1 MSFEIIEI
9 IGPPGIGKTTFYNA
23 LCKNW
28 RGSLKWTYQNAL
40 LSPAPLFSDLSN
52 WLMFRAK
59 KLFNKDLYKSVPLEF
74 GLRFTQS
81 YPELVNFCWK
91 QLSDENVF
99 PDEMAGLRFRSVFL
113 LYLDFCRYQA
123 ITEKGSSITCLLNEG
138 LLQKSFLNQG
148 NVNLLPDLINTYL
161 SLVPLPKGIIC
172 LNTEDSGLVVERLLN
187 RPKIIASH
195 LGKSRNALLEDII
208 KWQFQL
214 RLINSWMLNHHVKV
228 YNLDGAKSVKENVL
242 IMTEI
247 LEQQKYAD
255 PYPSVSQCL
264 NDTADQQIAVN

>member
-1 MSFEIIEI
+1 MSFKIIEI

-40 LSPAPLFSDLSN
+40 LSPAPLLSDLNN
-52 WLMFRAK
+52 WIRFRAK
-59 KLFNKDLYKSVPLEF
+59 QFFNRDLSKSVPLEF
-74 GLRFTQS
+74 GLRFAQS
-81 YPELVNFCWK
+81 YPDLANFCWK

-99 PDEMAGLRFRSVFL
+99 PTDMTGFRFRSVFL

-123 ITEKGSSITCLLNEG
+123 ITEKGSSVPCLLNEG
-138 LLQKSFLNQG
+138 LLQKSFLVQG
-148 NVNLLPDLINTYL
+148 DVKLLPDLINTYL
-161 SLVPLPKGIIC
+161 SLVPLPKVVIC
-172 LNTEDSGLVVERLLN
+172 LNTEDPGLVVERLLK

-195 LGKSRNALLEDII
+195 LGKNRNDLFKDIV

-214 RLINSWMLNHHVKV
+214 RLINSWMLNHNVTV

-242 IMTEI
+242 IISEI
-247 LEQQKYAD
+247 LEKQKDSD
-255 PYPSVSQCL
+255 PFAALNQCL
-264 NDTADQQIAVN
+264 NNTADQHILVH